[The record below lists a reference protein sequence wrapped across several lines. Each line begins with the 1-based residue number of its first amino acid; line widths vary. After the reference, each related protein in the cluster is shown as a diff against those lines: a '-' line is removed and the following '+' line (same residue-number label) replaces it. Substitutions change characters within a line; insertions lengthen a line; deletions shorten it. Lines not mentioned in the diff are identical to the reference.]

1 MNATQDCIVLLGDSL
16 TEISWA
22 PGGLAQR
29 LAENYVRKLHVIN
42 LGLSGYNS
50 EWAIPVFEQLLSK
63 KEEQQYVP
71 KMQLLTIWYG
81 ANDAMNPKPYLR
93 HAVSLSAFQSNLR
106 RLVNMVK
113 SPESPYYSPSTRVV
127 LITPPPV
134 NTHQW
139 AEFQQ
144 SQDPPREQDRDNDKA
159 RQYADAVKEVGAM
172 DGIPVV
178 DVYTPLWEAA
188 GQNERTLSKYLSDGL
203 HLNADGYSFVYD
215 GLLKVIADNYP
226 EILPDKLNTVFEI
239 WVPLGA
245 SDKPLEMLDKR
256 SIFPSGK

>member
-63 KEEQQYVP
+63 KEEQQY
-71 KMQLLTIWYG
+71 
-81 ANDAMNPKPYLR
+81 PYLR
-93 HAVSLSAFQSNLR
+93 HAVSLSAVQSNLR

-239 WVPLGA
+239 WEPLGA